1 VQELLTSISINQNSS
16 DSKILGQVTL
26 VQQIN
31 KLRVIEG
38 KVKSCCQSG
47 FSSLNIGVI
56 LLAANM
62 VLGLA
67 YQDSFSQSEANDN
80 IVANQVR
87 FSEPVNLTN
96 NARDSVYAQ
105 VASSGE
111 NVYIVWQEDP
121 PSGFSSQRDGLINYE
136 IFIKISVDGGQTFG
150 DGINLSS
157 NPGFSEHP
165 QIAASGNNVYVAW
178 VDNSPLV
185 DSSSQAEDNKKILFK
200 KSTDAGNT
208 FGETITLSDVQA
220 ADSSNLEMAA
230 AGNNVYA
237 VWQVTPLPPQFNA
250 DHDDVQSA
258 GIFLATSSDNGET
271 FQEAKSL
278 SDNVSKSYPKVAA
291 YQNKVYVLWNVGIIG
306 DNTSLENNNI
316 NNNNNNNNNNNIDN
330 STSNGI
336 YITKSFD
343 SGRTFDDTLKLNAN
357 WNSVGESQIAASGD
371 SVYVVWGGNP
381 DEKVAGNLFYTSS
394 LDNGVSFSAART
406 LTERNTL
413 NAEVAAADN
422 GNEVYL
428 AWQGVL
434 PNDNEEIFVKK
445 SADNGATFT
454 EISQNVSN
462 NEGIS
467 ECTSISISEDPR
479 KVYLAWE
486 DSPSG
491 NHEIL
496 FARNV

>member
-1 VQELLTSISINQNSS
+1 MLQELLTSISINQNSS

-26 VQQIN
+26 VQQIY
-31 KLRVIEG
+31 KMRVVEG
-38 KVKSCCQSG
+38 KVKSCCKSQ
-47 FSSLNIGVI
+47 FSSLIIGVI

-62 VLGLA
+62 VLGLVSFVA
-67 YQDSFSQSEANDN
+67 YQNSFAQSDGNDN
-80 IVANQVR
+80 IIANQVS

-111 NVYIVWQEDP
+111 NVYIVWQENP

-136 IFIKISVDGGQTFG
+136 IFVKKSVDGGQTFG
-150 DGINLSS
+150 DEINLSN

-178 VDNSPLV
+178 IDDSPLV
-185 DSSSQAEDNKKILFK
+185 GSSSQVEDNKKIMFK
-200 KSTDAGNT
+200 KSTDSGNT
-208 FGETITLSDVQA
+208 FGETITLSNVQA

-237 VWQVTPLPPQFNA
+237 VWQVTPLPPQFNS
-250 DHDDVQSA
+250 DQDNVQSA
-258 GIFLATSSDNGET
+258 GIFLAMSEDNGET

-278 SDNVSKSYPKVAA
+278 SDNVLKSYPKVAA
-291 YQNKVYVLWNVGIIG
+291 YQNKVYVIWNVGIIG
-306 DNTSLENNNI
+306 DNTGPENNS
-316 NNNNNNNNNNNIDN
+316 NNND
-330 STSNGI
+330 SSFDNGI
-336 YITKSFD
+336 YLTKSFD
-343 SGRTFDDTLKLNAN
+343 GGRTFDDTLKLNAN
-357 WNSVGESQIAASGD
+357 WNSVGESQIAASGN

-394 LDNGVSFSAART
+394 LDNGASFSAART

-413 NAEVAAADN
+413 NAEIAAANN

-445 SADNGATFT
+445 STDNGTTFT
-454 EISQNVSN
+454 ELSENVSN

-467 ECTSISISEDPR
+467 ECTSISISEESA

-486 DSPSG
+486 DSPAG

-496 FARNV
+496 FAHNI

>member
-1 VQELLTSISINQNSS
+1 MCQC
-16 DSKILGQVTL
+16 
-26 VQQIN
+26 
-31 KLRVIEG
+31 RV
-38 KVKSCCQSG
+38 
-47 FSSLNIGVI
+47 SSLNIGVT

-62 VLGLA
+62 VLGLVSFVA
-67 YQDSFSQSEANDN
+67 YQNSFAQSEANDN

-111 NVYIVWQEDP
+111 NVYIVWQENP

-136 IFIKISVDGGQTFG
+136 IFIKKSVDGGQTFG
-150 DGINLSS
+150 DEINLSN

-165 QIAASGNNVYVAW
+165 QIAASGNYVYVAW
-178 VDNSPLV
+178 IDNSPLV
-185 DSSSQAEDNKKILFK
+185 GSSSQAEDNKKIMFK
-200 KSTDAGNT
+200 KSTDEGNT
-208 FGETITLSDVQA
+208 FAETITLSGVLA
-220 ADSSNLEMAA
+220 ADSSNLEIAA

-237 VWQVTPLPPQFNA
+237 VWQVTPLPIQFNA
-250 DHDDVQSA
+250 GQDDVQSA
-258 GIFLATSSDNGET
+258 GIFLAMSSDNGET

-278 SDNVSKSYPKVAA
+278 SDNVLKSYPKVAA
-291 YQNKVYVLWNVGIIG
+291 YQNKVYVIWNVGIIG
-306 DNTSLENNNI
+306 DNTGPE
-316 NNNNNNNNNNNIDN
+316 NNNNNNDN
-330 STSNGI
+330 STNNGI
-336 YITKSFD
+336 YLTKSFD
-343 SGRTFDDTLKLNAN
+343 GARTFDDTQKLNAD

-394 LDNGVSFSAART
+394 FDNGVSFSAART

-422 GNEVYL
+422 GSEVYL

-434 PNDNEEIFVKK
+434 PNDNEEIFIKK
-445 SADNGATFT
+445 SADNGTTFT
-454 EISQNVSN
+454 KISQNVSN

-467 ECTSISISEDPR
+467 ECTSISISQDSS

-496 FARNV
+496 FAHSI

>member
-1 VQELLTSISINQNSS
+1 M
-16 DSKILGQVTL
+16 ILGL
-26 VQQIN
+26 VSF
-31 KLRVIEG
+31 V
-38 KVKSCCQSG
+38 
-47 FSSLNIGVI
+47 
-56 LLAANM
+56 
-62 VLGLA
+62 A
-67 YQDSFSQSEANDN
+67 YQQSFAQSDGNDN
-80 IVANQVR
+80 IIANQVR

-111 NVYIVWQEDP
+111 NVYIVWQENP
-121 PSGFSSQRDGLINYE
+121 PSVLSSQPDGLINYE
-136 IFIKISVDGGQTFG
+136 IFIKKSVDGGQTFG
-150 DGINLSS
+150 DEINLSN

-178 VDNSPLV
+178 IDNSPLAG
-185 DSSSQAEDNKKILFK
+185 SSSQAEDNKKIVFK
-200 KSTDAGNT
+200 KSIDAGNT

-237 VWQVTPLPPQFNA
+237 VWQVTPLPPQFNE
-250 DHDDVQSA
+250 DQDDVQSA

-271 FQEAKSL
+271 FQESKSL
-278 SDNVSKSYPKVAA
+278 SDNVLKSYPKVAA
-291 YQNKVYVLWNVGIIG
+291 YQNKVYVIWNVGIIG
-306 DNTSLENNNI
+306 DNTNPENNSNNS
-316 NNNNNNNNNNNIDN
+316 NNNNSNDS
-330 STSNGI
+330 STGI
-336 YITKSFD
+336 GIFLTKSFD
-343 SGRTFDDTLKLNAN
+343 SGNTFDDTLKLNAN
-357 WNSVGESQIAASGD
+357 WNSVGESQVAASGD

-406 LTERNTL
+406 LTERTTL
-413 NAEVAAADN
+413 NAEVATADN

-434 PNDNEEIFVKK
+434 PDDNEEIYVKK
-445 SADNGATFT
+445 STDSGATFT

-486 DSPSG
+486 DSPAG

-496 FARNV
+496 FAYDI